1 MLDWTARWQRGAK
14 LLDARQGFHRFPP
27 ATELRDIKKQYVN
40 RMAVG
45 GDAPTNIS
53 DNPPPA
59 SIGRERSSA
68 DDEEI
73 DIGVDVGG
81 ASRLRTEQDHQ
92 QRIHL
97 SQNGISEGFEKPG
110 IQVADSCQ

>member
-1 MLDWTARWQRGAK
+1 
-14 LLDARQGFHRFPP
+14 
-27 ATELRDIKKQYVN
+27 
-40 RMAVG
+40 MAIG

-59 SIGRERSSA
+59 SIRGERSVV

-81 ASRLRTEQDHQ
+81 AFRLRTEHDHE

-97 SQNGISEGFEKPG
+97 SQDGVSEGLYKTG
-110 IQVADSCQ
+110 IQVANSRQ